1 MKYRIDEIPPSSN
14 KFNGRKNIWEYRNE
28 KKRWEQLVR
37 LKCRPK
43 PDKPFENATVK
54 LTYYFKTRTRHDPDN
69 YSGKFIL
76 DGLVRAGI
84 LKDDSF
90 VNIKLELAGLVDKD
104 NPRTEIEVISDDS
117 FVDRQKLKMK

>member
-1 MKYRIDEIPPSSN
+1 MKWTIDEIPPSSN
-14 KFNGRKNIWEYRNE
+14 KFNGRKNVWEYRNE
-28 KKRWEQLVR
+28 KKRWEQLIR

-43 PDKPFENATVK
+43 PDKPFEKAVVK
-54 LTYYFKTRTRHDPDN
+54 LTYFFRTRTRHDPDN

-90 VNIKLELAGLVDKD
+90 GNITLELAGSVDKEC
-104 NPRTEIEVISDDS
+104 PRTEIEVTGEEED
-117 FVDRQKLKMK
+117 LK

>member
-1 MKYRIDEIPPSSN
+1 MKYIIDEIPPSSN
-14 KFNGRKNIWEYRNE
+14 KFNGRNNVWEYRNE
-28 KKRWEQLVR
+28 KKRWEQLIG

-43 PDKPFENATVK
+43 PDKPFEKAVVK
-54 LTYYFKTRTRHDPDN
+54 LTYFFRTRTRHDPDN

-90 VNIKLELAGLVDKD
+90 GNITLELAGDVDKD
-104 NPRTEIEVISDDS
+104 RPRTEIEVTGDENA
-117 FVDRQKLKMK
+117 